1 MILRNLKG
9 ISELNIPSTLLKK
22 ISRNQIPMIIID
34 DNKFE
39 YQEILRHHEFNIK
52 HVEDIDAI
60 NFVNDYEVILCDIN
74 GVGKKFGSRFDG
86 AHLIAEIRKKYPFK
100 YIIAYTGHTH
110 DPSYTKYLKN
120 ADMVINKDIS
130 MEEWIEELDAAI
142 NNTINPILKWTK
154 IRAYLIENEVE
165 LELVAKLEDEYV
177 RAILSNK
184 DLVNFPQNRNRK
196 KLSSEITEILISF
209 SRSIIFRLLFHS

>member
-1 MILRNLKG
+1 MILRKLKG

-22 ISRNQIPMIIID
+22 INRSQIPMIIID
-34 DNKFE
+34 DNKFM
-39 YQEILRHHEFNIK
+39 YQEILQAHDFNIK

-110 DPSYTKYLKN
+110 DPSYTKYLMK
-120 ADMVINKDIS
+120 ADSVINKDVS
-130 MEEWIEELDAAI
+130 TDEWIEELDIAI
-142 NNTINPILKWTK
+142 TNTVNPINKWQK
-154 IRAYLIENEVE
+154 IRNYLIENKVE
-165 LELVAKLEDEYV
+165 IQLVAKLEDEYV
-177 RAILSNK
+177 RAIISNK
-184 DLVNFPQNRNRK
+184 DLTNFPNNRNVK
-196 KLSSEITEILISF
+196 NLSSEIKEILISF
-209 SRSIIFRLLFHS
+209 SRSIIFKLLFSM